1 MRFFSYF
8 RTQKD
13 KKGMK
18 ELHWRDILTRT
29 ILIIT
34 TVTIVVWS
42 MPHDNRSYFH
52 VEEGKP
58 WKYADFTAPF
68 DFPIYKSEAVI
79 REERDSALSQYEPYY
94 KYNQSV
100 EQRMVQKFNKDYA
113 DGIPDLPASYMGIIS
128 NRLQSLY
135 QQGIID
141 QKEYTTLLVDT
152 TSMIRIVNDKQA
164 SSVSVME
171 VYSPK
176 GAYEQLFQ
184 DEKLAPVRSIL
195 QKCNLNEYITPNL
208 TYDSER
214 SEASKNDLLAGI
226 ALASGVVQKGEKI
239 IGRGDIVTEKTYR
252 IVESFKK
259 ENELRNED
267 VKQNHLSLFG
277 QIIYVGI
284 LVLSFT
290 IYLSLYRKDYFQ
302 KPRSTTMLY
311 TLIILFTLLT
321 ALFMRNTMLHVYLL
335 PYAMVPIFIRV
346 FMDSRT
352 AFMTHITM
360 VLICAVMLQH
370 PFEFIVIETV
380 AGLVAISSLRELSQR
395 SQLFKTAIFVTITSI
410 TINMAFDW
418 MNIDGITQIDYSY
431 YNYLIANGIALLF
444 VYPLLYLIEKTF
456 GFTSDITLIELSN
469 TNNEVLRNMSE
480 VAPGTFNHSIQVANL
495 AGEIANKIGAKAQLV
510 RTGAL
515 YHDIGKLANPIYYTE
530 NQTGI
535 NPHEMLTDIESAQI
549 IISHVTEGLKMA
561 DKYNLPT
568 VIRDFIATHHGLGKA
583 KYFYV
588 NYHNEHPDEP
598 VDDLL
603 FTYPGPNPFTRE
615 QACLMM
621 ADTVE
626 AASRSLPDYTEQ
638 SIRGLVERLIDGQVA
653 DGYFRECPITF
664 RDIQYAKTVLIEKL
678 KTVYHTRVNYPSE
691 KKA

>member
-1 MRFFSYF
+1 
-8 RTQKD
+8 
-13 KKGMK
+13 MK

-29 ILIIT
+29 ILIIV
-34 TVTIVVWS
+34 TVTITVWS
-42 MPHDNRSYFH
+42 MPHDSRSYFH

-68 DFPIYKSEAVI
+68 DFPIYKSESVI

-94 KYNQSV
+94 KYHQ
-100 EQRMVQKFNKDYA
+100 ETGQKMVQKFYKDYA

-128 NRLQSLY
+128 DRLLSLY
-135 QQGIID
+135 HEGIID
-141 QKEYTTLLVDT
+141 QKDYTELLGDT
-152 TSMIRIVNDKQA
+152 TTMIRIVNDKQA
-164 SSVSVME
+164 TSVSVADL
-171 VYSPK
+171 YSPK
-176 GAYEQLFQ
+176 LAYEQLFQ
-184 DEKLAPVRSIL
+184 DEKLAPVRTIL
-195 QKCNLNEYITPNL
+195 QKCNLNEYIAPNL
-208 TYDSER
+208 TYDRER
-214 SEASKNDLLAGI
+214 SESSKNDLLSGI
-226 ALASGVVQKGEKI
+226 ALASGVVQKGQKI

-252 IVESFKK
+252 IIESFKK

-267 VKQNHLSLFG
+267 IKQNHLALFG
-277 QIIYVGI
+277 QIIYVTI
-284 LVLSFT
+284 LIFGFT
-290 IYLSLYRKDYFQ
+290 IYLSLYRRDYFE

-311 TLIILFTLLT
+311 ALIIFFAVLT
-321 ALFMRNTMLHVYLL
+321 ALFMRNTFIHVYLL

-352 AFMTHITM
+352 AFMAHCTM

-370 PFEFIVIETV
+370 PFEFIVMETV

-395 SQLFKTAIFVTITSI
+395 SQLFKTAIFVTVSCITV
-410 TINMAFDW
+410 NMAFDW
-418 MNIDGITQIDYSY
+418 MNSDGMTEIDYSY
-431 YNYLIANGIALLF
+431 YNYLIANGIMLLF
-444 VYPLLYLIEKTF
+444 AYPLLYIIEKAF

-469 TNNEVLRNMSE
+469 TNNEVLRKMSE

-530 NQTGI
+530 NQSGI

-561 DKYNLPT
+561 DKYNLPN
-568 VIRDFIATHHGLGKA
+568 VIRDFIATHHGQGKA

-588 NYHNEHPDEP
+588 KYKNDHPDEE

-603 FTYPGPNPFTRE
+603 FTYPGPNPFTKE
-615 QACLMM
+615 QAILMM

-638 SIRGLVERLIDGQVA
+638 SIRDLVNKLIDAQVA
-653 DGYFRECPITF
+653 EGYFRECPITF
-664 RDIQYAKTVLIEKL
+664 RDIAYAKTVLIEKL
-678 KTVYHTRVNYPSE
+678 KTIYHTRVNYPE
-691 KKA
+691 LKK

>member
-1 MRFFSYF
+1 
-8 RTQKD
+8 
-13 KKGMK
+13 MK

-29 ILIIT
+29 ILIIV
-34 TVTIVVWS
+34 TVTITVWS
-42 MPHDNRSYFH
+42 MPHDSRSYFH

-68 DFPIYKSEAVI
+68 DFPIYKSESVI

-94 KYNQSV
+94 KYHHETGQK
-100 EQRMVQKFNKDYA
+100 MVQKFYKDYA

-128 NRLQSLY
+128 DRLLSLY
-135 QQGIID
+135 HEGIID
-141 QKEYTTLLVDT
+141 QKDYTELLGDT
-152 TSMIRIVNDKQA
+152 TTMIRIVNDKQA
-164 SSVSVME
+164 TSVSVADL
-171 VYSPK
+171 YSPK
-176 GAYEQLFQ
+176 LAYEQLFQ
-184 DEKLAPVRSIL
+184 DEKLAPVRTIL
-195 QKCNLNEYITPNL
+195 QKCNLNEYIAPNL
-208 TYDSER
+208 TYDRER
-214 SEASKNDLLAGI
+214 SESSKNDLLSGI
-226 ALASGVVQKGEKI
+226 ALASGVVQKGQKI

-252 IVESFKK
+252 IIESFKK

-267 VKQNHLSLFG
+267 IKQNHLALFG
-277 QIIYVGI
+277 QIIYVTI
-284 LVLSFT
+284 LIFGFT
-290 IYLSLYRKDYFQ
+290 IYLSLYRRDYFE

-311 TLIILFTLLT
+311 ALIIFFAVLT
-321 ALFMRNTMLHVYLL
+321 ALFMRNTFIHVYLL

-352 AFMTHITM
+352 AFMAHCTM

-370 PFEFIVIETV
+370 PFEFIVMETV

-395 SQLFKTAIFVTITSI
+395 SQLFKTAIFVTVSCITV
-410 TINMAFDW
+410 NMAFDW
-418 MNIDGITQIDYSY
+418 MNSDGMTEIDYSY
-431 YNYLIANGIALLF
+431 YNYLIANGIMLLF
-444 VYPLLYLIEKTF
+444 AYPLLYIIEKAF

-469 TNNEVLRNMSE
+469 TNNEVLRKMSE

-515 YHDIGKLANPIYYTE
+515 YHDIGKLANPIY
-530 NQTGI
+530 
-535 NPHEMLTDIESAQI
+535 SAQI

-561 DKYNLPT
+561 DKYNLPN
-568 VIRDFIATHHGLGKA
+568 VIRDFIATHHGQGKA

-588 NYHNEHPDEP
+588 HYHNEHPDEP

-653 DGYFRECPITF
+653 DGYFRECP
-664 RDIQYAKTVLIEKL
+664 V
-678 KTVYHTRVNYPSE
+678 PSPS
-691 KKA
+691 ATSSMPRRY

>member
-1 MRFFSYF
+1 
-8 RTQKD
+8 
-13 KKGMK
+13 MK

-29 ILIIT
+29 LLIIV
-34 TVTIVVWS
+34 TVTITVWS
-42 MPHDNRSYFH
+42 MPHDTRSYFH

-68 DFPIYKSEAVI
+68 DFPIYKSESVI

-94 KYNQSV
+94 KYHQET
-100 EQRMVQKFNKDYA
+100 EQRMVQKFLKDYA
-113 DGIPDLPASYMGIIS
+113 DGIPDLPASYMDIIS

-141 QKEYTTLLVDT
+141 QKDYTELLNDT
-152 TSMIRIVNDKQA
+152 ATMIRIVNDKQA
-164 SSVSVME
+164 TSVSIME
-171 VYSPK
+171 LYSPK
-176 GAYEQLFQ
+176 QAYEQLFQ
-184 DEKLAPVRSIL
+184 DEKISAARTIL

-208 TYDSER
+208 TYDRER
-214 SEASKNDLLAGI
+214 SESSKNDLLSGI
-226 ALASGVVQKGEKI
+226 ALASGLVQKGQKI

-252 IVESFKK
+252 IIESFKR

-267 VKQNHLSLFG
+267 IKQNHLALFG
-277 QIIYVGI
+277 QIIYVTI
-284 LVLSFT
+284 LVLGFT
-290 IYLSLYRKDYFQ
+290 IYLSLYRKDYFE
-302 KPRSTTMLY
+302 KPRSMMMLY
-311 TLIILFTLLT
+311 ALIIIFAVLT
-321 ALFMRNTMLHVYLL
+321 ALFMRNTFIHVYLL

-352 AFMTHITM
+352 AFMAHCTM

-370 PFEFIVIETV
+370 PFEFIVMETV

-395 SQLFKTAIFVTITSI
+395 SQLFKTAIFVTLSCITV
-410 TINMAFDW
+410 NMAFDW
-418 MNIDGITQIDYSY
+418 MNNDGISEIDYSY
-431 YNYLIANGIALLF
+431 YNYLIANGIMLLF
-444 VYPLLYLIEKTF
+444 AYPLLYLIEKAF

-469 TNNEVLRNMSE
+469 TNNEVLRKMSE

-495 AGEIANKIGAKAQLV
+495 AGEIANKIGGKAQLV

-515 YHDIGKLANPIYYTE
+515 YHDIGKLANPIYFTE
-530 NQTGI
+530 NQSGI

-561 DKYNLPT
+561 DKYNLPS
-568 VIRDFIATHHGLGKA
+568 VIREFISTHHGQGKA

-588 NYHNEHPDEP
+588 HYHNEHPDEP

-678 KTVYHTRVNYPSE
+678 KTIYHTRVNYPTE

>member
-1 MRFFSYF
+1 
-8 RTQKD
+8 
-13 KKGMK
+13 
-18 ELHWRDILTRT
+18 
-29 ILIIT
+29 
-34 TVTIVVWS
+34 
-42 MPHDNRSYFH
+42 MPHDNSSYFH
-52 VEEGKP
+52 VEQGKP

-68 DFPIYKSEAVI
+68 DFPIYKSESVI
-79 REERDSALSQYEPYY
+79 RAERDSALSQYEPYY
-94 KYNQSV
+94 KYIHATGQ
-100 EQRMVQKFNKDYA
+100 QMVQKFRSDYPE
-113 DGIPDLPASYMGIIS
+113 GIPDLPASYMTVIS

-141 QKEYTTLLVDT
+141 QKDYTELLDDT
-152 TSMIRIVNDKQA
+152 TTMIRIVNDKQA

-171 VYSPK
+171 IYSPK
-176 GAYEQLFQ
+176 QAYEQLFQ
-184 DEKLAPVRSIL
+184 DEKLSPIRSIL

-208 TYDSER
+208 VYDQER
-214 SEASKNDLLAGI
+214 SEASKSDLLSGI
-226 ALASGVVQKGEKI
+226 ALASGLVQKGQKI
-239 IGRGDIVTEKTYR
+239 IGRGDIVNEKTYR

-277 QIIYVGI
+277 QILYVTI
-284 LVLSFT
+284 LVLCFT
-290 IYLSLYRKDYFQ
+290 IYLSLYRKDYFE
-302 KPRSTTMLY
+302 KPRSITMLY
-311 TLIILFTLLT
+311 ALIIIFALLT
-321 ALFMRNTMLHVYLL
+321 ALFMRNTFIHVYLL
-335 PYAMVPIFIRV
+335 PYAMLPIFIRV

-360 VLICAVMLQH
+360 VLICAAMLQH
-370 PFEFIVIETV
+370 PFEFIVTEAV

-395 SQLFKTAIFVTITSI
+395 SQLFKTAIFVTLACVIV
-410 TINMAFDW
+410 NMSFDW
-418 MNIDGITQIDYSY
+418 MHSDALSQIDYSY
-431 YNYLIANGIALLF
+431 YNYLIANGVMLLF
-444 VYPLLYLIEKTF
+444 AYPLLYIIEKAF

-469 TNNEVLRNMSE
+469 TNNELLRKMSE
-480 VAPGTFNHSIQVANL
+480 IAPGTFNHSIQVANL

-530 NQTGI
+530 NQSGI
-535 NPHEMLTDIESAQI
+535 NPHETLTDIESAQI
-549 IISHVTEGLKMA
+549 IISHVTEGQKMA
-561 DKYNLPT
+561 DKYNLPG
-568 VIRDFIATHHGLGKA
+568 VIRDFISTHHGLGKA

-638 SIRGLVERLIDGQVA
+638 SIRSMVERLIDGQVA
-653 DGYFRECPITF
+653 EGYFRECPITF

-678 KTVYHTRVNYPSE
+678 KTIYHTRVNYPSE
-691 KKA
+691 KS